1 MLNIQEAF
9 ENADATFEVVKRPL
23 EFIGNDGIARG
34 GNPKFMASVR
44 ADKNIMLGVVGA
56 NWEPIQNSDLIGFAG
71 MLREEI
77 SDIRVGKLKGSK
89 LMHWQDAAVVYFQAT
104 LRGTEQC
111 IVPEDQ
117 VQRTIVGY
125 VGHDATVA
133 FGGTFTNTRVICMN
147 TLQTAITKGNEVEG
161 RSFSVRHHS
170 DAAKEIQRI
179 LAGLDLTR
187 QHFATQCETYRHMAE
202 TPLTYDGYRDL
213 LNRVYL
219 KSSEIENGMTINS
232 KPQKVKALDAA
243 WCYGLGASIPGVR
256 NTVWGAFNA
265 ITEVETSPISRIV
278 KNDSGKMFG
287 QTPSRAVVKKA
298 EAECLALLS

>member
-1 MLNIQEAF
+1 MINIQEAF
-9 ENADATFEVVKRPL
+9 EKADATFRVIKCPL
-23 EFIGNDGIARG
+23 AFQHGEAMVA

-44 ADKNIMLGVVGA
+44 EDTGTMLGVVGV
-56 NWEPIQNSDLIGFAG
+56 NWEPIQNSDLQGFAG

-77 SDIRVGKLKGSK
+77 TDIKVGKLKGSRA
-89 LMHWQDAAVVYFQAT
+89 MHWLDASVVYFQAT

-133 FGGTFTNTRVICMN
+133 FGGTFTNTRVVCMN
-147 TLQTAITKGNEVEG
+147 TLQTAISKGNEVEG
-161 RSFSVRHHS
+161 RSFSVRHHR
-170 DAAKEIQRI
+170 DAASEVQRI
-179 LAGLDLTR
+179 LNGLDLTR
-187 QHFATQCETYRHMAE
+187 QRFATQCETYRHMAE
-202 TPLTYDGYRDL
+202 TSLTYDGFREML
-213 LNRVYL
+213 TRVYL
-219 KSSEIENGMTINS
+219 KPSEIESGLTITS
-232 KPQKVKALDAA
+232 KPQKINQLEKA
-243 WCYGLGASIPGVR
+243 WYHGLGAHIPGVQ

-265 ITEVETSPISRIV
+265 ITEVETSPISRIA

-287 QTPSRAVVKKA
+287 QTPSRAIVKKA